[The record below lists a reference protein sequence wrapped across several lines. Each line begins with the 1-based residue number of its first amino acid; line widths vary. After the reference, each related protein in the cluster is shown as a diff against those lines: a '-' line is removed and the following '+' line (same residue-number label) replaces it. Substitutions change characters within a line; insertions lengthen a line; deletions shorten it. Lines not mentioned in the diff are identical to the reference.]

1 MVDETQENTG
11 RITIEDTIA
20 ALEAL
25 GLAAKDTNAGA
36 IREKIGRGSFQ
47 TIQKHLDQLRTQ
59 QSVQATPD
67 APIEAPKD
75 VLQHLWN
82 AAIADARAHLALRVE
97 KLTSERDEAVQ
108 QATQATLDRAAAQEA
123 LDSLENQHRA
133 TVAEAAAAKAEAAD
147 LHHQIEVLRVDHQ
160 RQIEIMVA
168 TFSETAIREAIAH
181 NMPTATPATTPPAPK
196 KRGRSAGQIVG
207 TTDV

>member
-25 GLAAKDTNAGA
+25 GLAAKDTNASA
-36 IREKIGRGSFQ
+36 VREKLGRGSFQ

-123 LDSLENQHRA
+123 LDSLENLHKA

-147 LHHQIEVLRVDHQ
+147 LHHQIEAIRTDHQ

-181 NMPTATPATTPPAPK
+181 NMPTATPATTSPAPK

>member
-20 ALEAL
+20 ALDAL

-36 IREKIGRGSFQ
+36 IREKIGRGSCQ
-47 TIQKHLDQLRTQ
+47 TVQKHLDQLRTQ

-97 KLTSERDEAVQ
+97 KLTAERDEAVQ
-108 QATQATLDRAAAQEA
+108 QATQATQDRAAAQEA

-133 TVAEAAAAKAEAAD
+133 LLREAETAKADLAD
-147 LHHQIEVLRVDHQ
+147 LHHQIEALRADHQ

-168 TFSETAIREAIAH
+168 TFSETAIREAIALH
-181 NMPTATPATTPPAPK
+181 TPLPIVEPKPK
-196 KRGRSAGQIVG
+196 KATRGTGNIGG
-207 TTDV
+207 TGSKD

>member
-123 LDSLENQHRA
+123 LDSLENLHRV
-133 TVAEAAAAKAEAAD
+133 TVAEAAAAKAEATD
-147 LHHQIEVLRVDHQ
+147 LHHQIEALRVDHQ

>member
-25 GLAAKDTNAGA
+25 GLAAKDTNASA
-36 IREKIGRGSFQ
+36 VREKLGRGSFQ

-123 LDSLENQHRA
+123 LDSLENLHRV

-147 LHHQIEVLRVDHQ
+147 LHHQIEALRTDHQ

>member
-11 RITIEDTIA
+11 RITIDDTIA

-133 TVAEAAAAKAEAAD
+133 LLREAEAAKAEATD

-196 KRGRSAGQIVG
+196 KRGRPAGQIVG
-207 TTDV
+207 TTGV

>member
-1 MVDETQENTG
+1 MINETQENTG

-47 TIQKHLDQLRTQ
+47 TIQKHLDTLRTQ
-59 QSVQATPD
+59 QSVQAIPD
-67 APIEAPKD
+67 SPIEAPKD

-97 KLTSERDEAVQ
+97 KLTAERDEAVQ

-123 LDSLENQHRA
+123 LDSLENQHRT
-133 TVAEAAAAKAEAAD
+133 TVAEAEAAKAAAAD
-147 LHHQIEVLRVDHQ
+147 LHHQIEALRVDHQ

-181 NMPTATPATTPPAPK
+181 NMPSPAPTSTPAPK
-196 KRGRSAGQIVG
+196 KRGRPAGQIVG
-207 TTDV
+207 TTGV

>member
-97 KLTSERDEAVQ
+97 KLTAERDEAVQ

-123 LDSLENQHRA
+123 LDSLENLHRA
-133 TVAEAAAAKAEAAD
+133 TVAEAEAAKAEATD

-181 NMPTATPATTPPAPK
+181 NMPTATPATTSPAPK

>member
-25 GLAAKDTNAGA
+25 GLAAKDTNASA
-36 IREKIGRGSFQ
+36 VREKLGRGSFQ
-47 TIQKHLDQLRTQ
+47 TIQKHLDTLRTQ

-123 LDSLENQHRA
+123 LDSLENLHKA
-133 TVAEAAAAKAEAAD
+133 TVAEAAAAKAEVTD
-147 LHHQIEVLRVDHQ
+147 LHHQIEALRVDHQ